1 MNNNNKNNNKNKNK
15 KRNSKSEYVDTID
28 LNDIHSETNL
38 IQYTNNKEQFLFKEL
53 MENDFNNSNDDFM
66 DSPYKITFARGS
78 NSPITTS
85 DNSDNNSQLDDNVI
99 ENTSNSNNRHN
110 EIKKYKINI
119 NIDDEYDDNNN
130 DNNDYEYGVK
140 PYKIGIQTS
149 GYRKLT
155 YKEVEKSLEQYNIND
170 SFKYSNEL
178 EILITYLKGQKNLY
192 LQSKNL
198 TQFKLNLLSIPAI
211 LIASGITIIAPFISQ
226 YEWNGAIV
234 SGVNATITLLISFMS
249 YFKLESSHQM
259 FSHLAN
265 QYDKLET
272 SLEITN
278 SKLMFMDNQIDQT
291 QLIMTKIREFEEKI
305 FEIKESCV
313 VFIPE
318 ELKPL
323 FPIICHLNVFSFIK
337 KIESYK
343 KTLIVK
349 YRDVKNE
356 IRYILCRSRERITNE
371 NIAMKISST
380 TKQDIVLNQQRIK
393 FAPVDLHSL
402 RSMTDKDNSPEERIE
417 IFSRLDEIQREKE
430 RLLHLNTVK
439 SQLIEEIIQYKNAYS
454 HIDNA
459 FIEEI
464 KNAENN
470 KIGLLM
476 LLFGAKRRS
485 VDNLLIKKY
494 LAVD

>member
-1 MNNNNKNNNKNKNK
+1 
-15 KRNSKSEYVDTID
+15 
-28 LNDIHSETNL
+28 
-38 IQYTNNKEQFLFKEL
+38 
-53 MENDFNNSNDDFM
+53 
-66 DSPYKITFARGS
+66 
-78 NSPITTS
+78 
-85 DNSDNNSQLDDNVI
+85 
-99 ENTSNSNNRHN
+99 
-110 EIKKYKINI
+110 
-119 NIDDEYDDNNN
+119 
-130 DNNDYEYGVK
+130 
-140 PYKIGIQTS
+140 
-149 GYRKLT
+149 
-155 YKEVEKSLEQYNIND
+155 
-170 SFKYSNEL
+170 
-178 EILITYLKGQKNLY
+178 
-192 LQSKNL
+192 
-198 TQFKLNLLSIPAI
+198 LLSIPAI

-356 IRYILCRSRERITNE
+356 IRYILCKSRERISNE
-371 NIAMKISST
+371 NIAMKITS
-380 TKQDIVLNQQRIK
+380 KQDILLNQRRIK

-402 RSMTDKDNSPEERIE
+402 RSITDNVPEGRIG
-417 IFSRLDEIQREKE
+417 IFSSLDEIQREKE